1 MIKYKKEIKLPDPGK
16 VLKLAAEIIELPD
29 GLYTIY
35 ASDQKPQRTLRQNR
49 YLRAIDSM
57 IAGFTGDN
65 PNDVHEYLIE
75 LHSEPVMMGIKGGAS
90 GMPVEITR
98 KMRTSEFDTRQMTNY
113 IERVRQWSNDFL
125 GFYIPA
131 PDDVPDEVYIQYDLK
146 R

>member
-75 LHSEPVMMGIKGGAS
+75 LHSEPVITSIKGLE
-90 GMPVEITR
+90 VTH
-98 KMRTSEFDTRQMTNY
+98 KMRTSSFDTRQMTNY

-131 PDDVPDEVYIQYDLK
+131 PDDVPDSILIEYDLK